1 MTVGIAGLGLIG
13 GSIGLAL
20 RKPGNRILG
29 YDPSP
34 QACATAIERQCIDH
48 SVQLK
53 ELCEAEAIFIAS
65 TPSTVVAVLEDLLPA
80 CGENVVISDCA
91 SVKSDIV
98 AWTKAHK
105 ETRFVPGHPMAGHEK
120 TGAAFSS
127 AWLFKHSRWILT
139 PLPFTDKPS
148 LHKIEA
154 LVKEMGSQPMRM
166 NAATHDRQVAIL
178 SHLPHAFAAVLVS
191 MGEEL
196 ESAEIAGGSWRDL
209 TRVGGVDPELWTQIF
224 LGNRTELLRVLND
237 AEGRLSEL
245 KSAIESENFDAVK
258 SLMAQA
264 ASAKLKH
271 EPKAAKQPT
280 GAKRTISKRRG

>member
-34 QACATAIERQCIDH
+34 AACATAIERQCVDH
-48 SVQLK
+48 SVTLQ
-53 ELCEAEAIFIAS
+53 ELAEAEAIFIAS
-65 TPSTVVAVLEDLLPA
+65 TPSSVISVLEGLMPA
-80 CGENVVISDCA
+80 CGPDIVVSDCA
-91 SVKSDIV
+91 SVKGEIV
-98 AWTKAHK
+98 AWTKARK

-120 TGAAFSS
+120 SGAAFSS
-127 AWLFKHSRWILT
+127 AWLFRHARWILT
-139 PLPFTDKPS
+139 PLPFTDRPK

-224 LGNRTELLRVLND
+224 MGNRAELLRVLGD
-237 AEGRLSEL
+237 AEGRLAQLRGLVE
-245 KSAIESENFDAVK
+245 AEDAEGVK
-258 SLMAQA
+258 AFMLQA
-264 ASAKLKH
+264 AGAKAKH
-271 EPKAAKQPT
+271 EPKPTRTPT
-280 GAKRTISKRRG
+280 GAKRTISRRRG